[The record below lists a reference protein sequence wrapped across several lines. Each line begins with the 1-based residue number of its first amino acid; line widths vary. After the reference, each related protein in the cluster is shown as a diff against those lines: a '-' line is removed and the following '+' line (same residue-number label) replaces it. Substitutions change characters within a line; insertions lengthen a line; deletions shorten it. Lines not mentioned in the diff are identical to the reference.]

1 MTSENIT
8 SFDLHV
14 LSTPPALI
22 LSQDRTLMFKSPDPV
37 RLKLSFFSFR
47 YCVASISRWL
57 LGSFM
62 SVFQL
67 PCSNVLNNPRGFS
80 TSVSFETFKRIF
92 RVGYTVQLSRFFC
105 LLSSLA
111 DSSLTISQFLL
122 FVNSFFNFFFQTLFE
137 TVFRSLEERKK
148 DRSLIF

>member
-1 MTSENIT
+1 MHHAVLRAYAVLAAVSSCCPPVQGRLSTRYSPVRHSVTSENIT

-57 LGSFM
+57 LGSFT
-62 SVFQL
+62 SIFRL
-67 PCSNVLNNPRGFS
+67 LCSNVLNNPRGFS

-92 RVGYTVQLSRFFC
+92 RVGYTV
-105 LLSSLA
+105 
-111 DSSLTISQFLL
+111 
-122 FVNSFFNFFFQTLFE
+122 
-137 TVFRSLEERKK
+137 
-148 DRSLIF
+148 